1 MTSTTERYRAA
12 TSQSASTVEKM
23 ADFWTQGSK
32 KLTDYMPA
40 GLPQVDLVPFVE
52 RYFEFVQRTVDIS
65 RDLTI
70 KWAESAGM
78 LSGVGREQA
87 ESVSG
92 LVREQAESARDFAHE
107 QAGKVEQSA
116 RQQAEQ
122 AEQAETERVRETR
135 KAEREQAKHAHD
147 RARERYEGLTK
158 AELSDLLDKRDLP
171 KTGNV
176 DELVERLVKADSKYS
191 RCPLHHTETPV
202 PGSICRVPASSHG
215 HAYGARAPA
224 TSSMALASNR
234 CPACEGWMLQV
245 PSGSLISSP
254 AAQGEPRKAA
264 DGPSKAAKPSAT
276 FPPNFSVTD
285 AIAEL
290 SASVRA
296 TWAGSL

>member
-12 TSQSASTVEKM
+12 TSQSASTVEKV

-78 LSGVGREQA
+78 LSGVVREQA

-92 LVREQAESARDFAHE
+92 LVREQAEL
-107 QAGKVEQSA
+107 AG
-116 RQQAEQ
+116 QAEKDL
-122 AEQAETERVRETR
+122 VREAR

-176 DELVERLVKADSKYS
+176 DELIERLVEADSK
-191 RCPLHHTETPV
+191 
-202 PGSICRVPASSHG
+202 
-215 HAYGARAPA
+215 
-224 TSSMALASNR
+224 
-234 CPACEGWMLQV
+234 
-245 PSGSLISSP
+245 
-254 AAQGEPRKAA
+254 
-264 DGPSKAAKPSAT
+264 
-276 FPPNFSVTD
+276 
-285 AIAEL
+285 
-290 SASVRA
+290 
-296 TWAGSL
+296 

>member
-12 TSQSASTVEKM
+12 ASQSASTVEKI

-78 LSGVGREQA
+78 LSGVVRQQA

-92 LVREQAESARDFAHE
+92 LVREQAEL
-107 QAGKVEQSA
+107 AG
-116 RQQAEQ
+116 QAEKDL
-122 AEQAETERVRETR
+122 VREAR
-135 KAEREQAKHAHD
+135 KAEREQARHAHD
-147 RARERYEGLTK
+147 KARERYEGLTK

-176 DELVERLVKADSKYS
+176 DELIERLVEADSK
-191 RCPLHHTETPV
+191 
-202 PGSICRVPASSHG
+202 
-215 HAYGARAPA
+215 
-224 TSSMALASNR
+224 
-234 CPACEGWMLQV
+234 
-245 PSGSLISSP
+245 
-254 AAQGEPRKAA
+254 
-264 DGPSKAAKPSAT
+264 
-276 FPPNFSVTD
+276 
-285 AIAEL
+285 
-290 SASVRA
+290 
-296 TWAGSL
+296 